1 VDYVFRDVD
10 LPIKLLLEEK
20 MNRYITRVLVF
31 FSLALLLGSTGL
43 FAKLGK
49 RENGSNKIALKQGQE
64 TGNMQQPRVRAPELT
79 GGAGWL
85 NTDKPITLAGLRGK
99 VVLLDFWTYCCINCM
114 HVIPDLK
121 KLEHKYPNELAVI
134 GVHSAKFNTE
144 KESDNIQ
151 QAILRYGIEHP
162 VVNDNKF
169 QIWQQYGVNAWPTL
183 VLIDTDGYVVGE
195 ISGEGVFD
203 TLDKYI
209 GELVAKAKA
218 DGKLNET
225 PLKLALERAKFADTP
240 LLYPGKVLADAASN
254 RLFIADSNHNRIVI
268 SSLDGKLIDT
278 AGSGQIGQDDG
289 TFDKATFNHPQGMAL
304 DGEALYVADTEN
316 HLIRRLDLKDHK
328 VETVAGTGEQA
339 RKILREGGTPRQI
352 ALNSPWDLQLVGHKL
367 YIAMAGPHQ
376 VWVFDLDKNFIA
388 LYAGSLYGQEA
399 RVDGKL
405 QESAFA
411 QPSGITTDGKHL
423 YTADSEIS
431 SVRSI
436 DLTPDGSVKT
446 LVGGDLFEFG
456 DQDGVGDDVRLQ
468 HPLGITYD
476 SKGSLYVADT
486 YNHKIKKISI
496 ADRRAESWLGT
507 GKPGFKD
514 GSSPQFY
521 EPGGLS
527 IANGKMYVADTDN
540 QAIRVVDLKSR
551 NVQTLTIAGLRPV
564 SQPKI
569 TAEFLPNLTAIDG
582 GPQKINIGNGELV
595 LDVKLPNGYHLN
607 PETSHKYKLEFKSG
621 SDIVAV
627 KEDDLA
633 RSSKDL
639 KLPIH
644 IPFMAKS
651 AGSADLN
658 AVLTI
663 YYCRDDNQGA
673 CRIKSLNWHLPIEV
687 VSQGG
692 SSSVMAAFS
701 LEK

>member
-1 VDYVFRDVD
+1 
-10 LPIKLLLEEK
+10 
-20 MNRYITRVLVF
+20 MNKYIRRVLILISIV
-31 FSLALLLGSTGL
+31 ALLGSTVL
-43 FAKLGK
+43 FASGDRIKININEN
-49 RENGSNKIALKQGQE
+49 REIV
-64 TGNMQQPRVRAPELT
+64 NMQQPPVRAPELT

-114 HVIPDLK
+114 HIIPDLK
-121 KLEHKYPNELAVI
+121 KLEHKYGSDLVVI
-134 GVHSAKFNTE
+134 GVHSAKFSTE

-169 QIWQQYGVNAWPTL
+169 QIWQAYAVNAWPTL
-183 VLIDTDGYVVGE
+183 ALIDTDGYLVGE
-195 ISGEGVFD
+195 ISGEGVYD
-203 TLDKYI
+203 PLDKYI
-209 GELVAKAKA
+209 GELINKAKA

-254 RLFIADSNHNRIVI
+254 RLFISDSNHNRIVI

-289 TFDKATFNHPQGMAL
+289 AFDKATFNHPQGMAL
-304 DGEALYVADTEN
+304 DGDTLYVADTEN
-316 HLIRRLDLKDHK
+316 HLIRRLDLKAH
-328 VETVAGTGEQA
+328 TVATIAGTGEQA
-339 RKILREGGTPRQI
+339 RKILRESGLPRQT
-352 ALNSPWDLQLVGHKL
+352 ALNSPWDLQLLNHKL

-376 VWVFDLDKNFIA
+376 VWVFDLAKNIIG
-388 LYAGSLYGQEA
+388 LYAGSPFGQEA

-436 DLTPDGSVKT
+436 DLTPDGSVHT

-476 SKGSLYVADT
+476 RGSLYVADT
-486 YNHKIKKISI
+486 YNHKIKKINI
-496 ADRRAESWLGT
+496 ADRRSESWLGT
-507 GKPGFKD
+507 GKPGMRD
-514 GSSPQFY
+514 GNSPQFY

-527 IANGKMYVADTDN
+527 IANGKLYLADTDN
-540 QAIRVVDLKSR
+540 HAIRVIDLKSR
-551 NVQTLTIAGLRPV
+551 NTQTLTIAGLTPV
-564 SQPKI
+564 TQPKVV
-569 TAEFLPNLTAIDG
+569 TEFLPNLSAIEAN
-582 GPQKINIGNGELV
+582 PQSVAVGKSGEFI
-595 LDVKLPNGYHLN
+595 LDVKLPAGYHLN
-607 PETSHKYKLEFKSG
+607 PETPHRYKLEFNSG
-621 SDIVAV
+621 NDILAI
-627 KEDDLA
+627 KADDLS

-639 KLPIH
+639 KLPLH
-644 IPFMAKS
+644 IPFTAKS
-651 AGSADLN
+651 AGKADLN

-673 CRIKSLNWHLPIEV
+673 CRIKSLQWHLPVEV
-687 VSQGG
+687 VAQGG
-692 SSSVMAAFS
+692 SNAVTATFS